1 MRASFFARFEESPNS
16 VQSHMS
22 IQNELCS
29 DIAVALLTG
38 KDRDPKR
45 LDDLKQVV
53 LKVHSILQE
62 ASRNVSSERVRA
74 ASVIGDEKTD
84 RRRQ

>member
-1 MRASFFARFEESPNS
+1 
-16 VQSHMS
+16 MS
-22 IQNELCS
+22 IQNELSS

-38 KDRDPKR
+38 KGRDPQK

-62 ASRNVSSERVRA
+62 ASKDLRRKRA
-74 ASVIGDEKTD
+74 RTAAAGEKQ
-84 RRRQ
+84 RS